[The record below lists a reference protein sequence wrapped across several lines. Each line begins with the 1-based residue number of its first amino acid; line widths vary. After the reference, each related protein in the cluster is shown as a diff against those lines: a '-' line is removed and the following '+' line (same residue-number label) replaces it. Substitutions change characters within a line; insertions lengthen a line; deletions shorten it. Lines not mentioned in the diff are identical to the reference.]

1 MIVMFFC
8 FYWYGVNRDLHVL
21 THSFPTRRSSELWDA
36 GCRRCAAP
44 FQQYW
49 DDDDIGAPH
58 VERDVDKVHRTRFW
72 PCPADTLPGC
82 GVGTSASVGA
92 LEPPWPGHNGLR
104 VWFVGCAAANCPC
117 VHDVRTRWRYGV
129 VGASQAARKRSE
141 EHTS

>member
-58 VERDVDKVHRTRFW
+58 VERDVDKVHRTRIW

-82 GVGTSASVGA
+82 GVAPSA
-92 LEPPWPGHNGLR
+92 
-104 VWFVGCAAANCPC
+104 
-117 VHDVRTRWRYGV
+117 
-129 VGASQAARKRSE
+129 RSE
-141 EHTS
+141 EHTSEIQSLMRISYAVFCLNKKKNRSDCHTLQLNSHISA